1 MNLKNIASESTL
13 KKAGNVLFYS
23 LMIFFVFS
31 TDAKAWMLKQL
42 VSLGLFQTEI
52 KKGPSAKD
60 MAQHNVSFSYY
71 DANGRVV
78 SSADLKG
85 KVVFVNFWATWCPP
99 CRAEMPSLSALYN
112 QFKDDD
118 RYVFLFISEDED
130 LTKAKSYLQKEGF
143 DIPLASRAGDV
154 PAQIYSGTL
163 PTTIVFNKD
172 GQVVLKKEGI
182 AGYNTPAF
190 IKQLKDLL

>member
-1 MNLKNIASESTL
+1 
-13 KKAGNVLFYS
+13 
-23 LMIFFVFS
+23 
-31 TDAKAWMLKQL
+31 MLEKL

-71 DANGRVV
+71 DANDRVV

-163 PTTIVFNKD
+163 PTTLVFNKD